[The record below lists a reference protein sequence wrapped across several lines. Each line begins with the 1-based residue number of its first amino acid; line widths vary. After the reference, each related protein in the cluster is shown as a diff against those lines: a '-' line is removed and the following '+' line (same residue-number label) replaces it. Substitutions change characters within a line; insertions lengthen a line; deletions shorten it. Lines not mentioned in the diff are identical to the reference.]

1 MRLYQGDHWR
11 RTHTCLLFVCCCVL
25 LLLLFLCVCVCAG
38 GGGGGRPT
46 PGFFKRRTFDSSGL
60 STEET
65 LISAPT
71 VPQCRA
77 LEWVTEKQST
87 TDRWWTSLLAL
98 QCTFPTGTKFSTLQG
113 GTEEGR
119 EEQHHPLGQGVTLSY
134 SNKMQ
139 PYFQNKSYGHTK
151 KRFVHTYFL
160 YYDAQHSSYNTQKAK
175 KSSTTHWQ
183 DNEWH

>member
-25 LLLLFLCVCVCAG
+25 LLLFLCVCVCCG

-77 LEWVTEKQST
+77 LEWITEKQST

-119 EEQHHPLGQGVTLSY
+119 EEQHHPLGQWVTLRTAPPTGTRSD
-134 SNKMQ
+134 
-139 PYFQNKSYGHTK
+139 TK
-151 KRFVHTYFL
+151 
-160 YYDAQHSSYNTQKAK
+160 N
-175 KSSTTHWQ
+175 STTHW
-183 DNEWH
+183 DKEWH